1 MFELQCYI
9 SELKY
14 EPALHFLLKKM
25 APHTDP
31 LLRPFLENISQYT
44 KEMTETILSTIPE
57 KEIQLA
63 IIYAVN
69 QYQQKLC
76 HSIEKFFFKKGF
88 TVKVESLTVCLEENT
103 SDFFVTV
110 EFQLLSSS
118 IKFITPLL
126 SDKLFSRLLNS
137 KHLTDALFPFIENA
151 LLSYFDFA
159 LFHDLSIIVK

>member
-44 KEMTETILSTIPE
+44 KEMTETILYT
-57 KEIQLA
+57 
-63 IIYAVN
+63 IYAVN

>member
-31 LLRPFLENISQYT
+31 LLRPFLESISQYT

-88 TVKVESLTVCLEENT
+88 TFEFLLNFS
-103 SDFFVTV
+103 SFF
-110 EFQLLSSS
+110 SSS